1 MENYWDSASPL
12 EYLKFLTWD
21 KLKSHKNMIQTISK
35 SRMTTNSDIMNT
47 KPTESLVR

>member
-47 KPTESLVR
+47 KPTESLW

>member
-12 EYLKFLTWD
+12 KYLKFLTWD

-47 KPTESLVR
+47 KPTQSLW